1 MKPFWTGISGSGLKI
16 LAVCSML
23 TDHIGQIVLKNGIAL
38 NASRSLF
45 TDAEFSAL
53 LSLIEV
59 CHIVGRIAFPIFCF
73 LLTEGFV
80 HTRRPGIY
88 LRNLMVFAVLS
99 EPLYD
104 LAFAGTLLDAGAQNV
119 LFELSLGLLVLM
131 VLQKGGTS
139 PVLQAAITLAGAV
152 LAFMLRLDGGYYG
165 ILLIVLFDRFRSRP
179 GLKFPAA
186 VLTMYLCGLDF
197 SPAGFIDPYFLAA
210 ASALVWIAAYNGRRG
225 RQIKYFFYAFYP
237 AHLLLLSACAS
248 CIVHVL
254 L

>member
-1 MKPFWTGISGSGLKI
+1 
-16 LAVCSML
+16 
-23 TDHIGQIVLKNGIAL
+23 
-38 NASRSLF
+38 
-45 TDAEFSAL
+45 
-53 LSLIEV
+53 
-59 CHIVGRIAFPIFCF
+59 
-73 LLTEGFV
+73 
-80 HTRRPGIY
+80 
-88 LRNLMVFAVLS
+88 
-99 EPLYD
+99 
-104 LAFAGTLLDAGAQNV
+104 
-119 LFELSLGLLVLM
+119 M
-131 VLQKGGTS
+131 VLQKSGTS
-139 PVLQAAITLAGAV
+139 PVLQVAITLAGAV
-152 LAFMLRLDGGYYG
+152 LALMLRLDGGYYG